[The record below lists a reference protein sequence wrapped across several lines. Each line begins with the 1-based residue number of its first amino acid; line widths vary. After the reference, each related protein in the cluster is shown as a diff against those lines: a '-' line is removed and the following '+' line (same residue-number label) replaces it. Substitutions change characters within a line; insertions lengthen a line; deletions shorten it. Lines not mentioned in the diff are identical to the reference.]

1 MINPTIPVRV
11 THKRVEGDGICSF
24 ELVHAEGG
32 ALPAFKAGAHVEVH
46 LPGGITRPYSL
57 CNSPAETQHYR
68 IAVLRETASR
78 GGSTALHERVAEGDR
93 LEVGTPRNLFALAPT
108 ADSHL
113 LLAGGIGITPLL
125 AMAQQLAAQGA
136 PFELHYCA
144 RSRGRAAFVEQLEQ
158 SPFAPQV
165 HFHFSDGDAT
175 RRLDIAALLA
185 SRKPGQHLY
194 VCGPAAFMDAVL
206 AAAKAQGWP
215 DEQVHREAF
224 TAAPVDTGGDLAFE
238 VQLNSSGRV
247 VTVPAGCSIVRAL
260 ADAGVF
266 VPTSCE
272 QGICGTCLTPVL
284 SGTPDH
290 RDQYLTPEEQAAG
303 QLILPCC
310 SRAKSARLVLEL

>member
-1 MINPTIPVRV
+1 MSTTTIPVRV
-11 THKRVEGDGICSF
+11 AHKRVEADGICSF

-32 ALPAFKAGAHVEVH
+32 ALPAFEAGAHVEVH
-46 LPGGITRPYSL
+46 LPGGVTRPYSL
-57 CNSPAETQHYR
+57 CNDPAQTQRYR
-68 IAVLRETASR
+68 IAVLREAASR
-78 GGSTALHERVAEGDR
+78 GGSTMLHERVAEGDR
-93 LEVGTPRNLFALAPT
+93 LEVGAPRNLFALAPE
-108 ADSHL
+108 AASHL

-125 AMAQQLAAQGA
+125 AMAQRLAAQRA

-144 RSRGRAAFVEQLEQ
+144 RSKARAAFVEEIEQ
-158 SPFAPQV
+158 SVFAPQV
-165 HFHFSDGDAT
+165 SFHFSEGDAA

-185 SRKPGQHLY
+185 QRRPGQHLY
-194 VCGPAAFMDAVL
+194 VCGPVAFMDAVL

-215 DEQVHREAF
+215 DAQVHREIF
-224 TAAPVDTGGDLAFE
+224 GAAPVDSSGDIAFE

-247 VTVPAGCSIVRAL
+247 VAVPAGCTIIHAL
-260 ADAGVF
+260 SDAGVF

-284 SGTPDH
+284 SGMPDH
-290 RDQYLTPEEQAAG
+290 RDQYLTDEERAAG